1 MRNINLSKNIEI
13 RKNILILITF
23 ISPWKLVSAQVCEE
37 DWVTLLHT
45 MLDIFNSVEKVY
57 RVRKFNKTYL
67 VKLVP
72 DLRHIDLPNSVTTW
86 YLPVKSSGT

>member
-1 MRNINLSKNIEI
+1 MRHIDLSRNIEI
-13 RKNILILITF
+13 RKNILIIL
-23 ISPWKLVSAQVCEE
+23 ISPWKLVCTQVCEE

-45 MLDIFNSVEKVY
+45 MLDIFNSEEKVFDI
-57 RVRKFNKTYL
+57 RKLHKTYL